1 MDHVRQ
7 RLGIQRSNYVQ
18 VRIVRTVAIG
28 VIMIADADDVGV
40 VSCAEQQIQ
49 LSVLIP
55 RVLVDS
61 FDCNCVS
68 CSQIRTAIN

>member
-1 MDHVRQ
+1 M
-7 RLGIQRSNYVQ
+7 Q
-18 VRIVRTVAIG
+18 VCIVRTISVG
-28 VIMIADADDVGV
+28 VIMIADADDVGM

-68 CSQIRTAIN
+68 SSQIRAAIN